1 VRALAVCQDELII
14 RTLHRVLTG
23 AFEVEFLVE
32 SRPLARRLV
41 DDGVSATVADPRRVD
56 SYLRADLTPTTCV
69 ILEDNG
75 KKSLKKV
82 VTAIRDAGG
91 SLIYVLDVAH
101 APDKRAHDALRA
113 VVPEVTHLDLAALL
127 SPTITTELGRSL
139 TRARVQQYQRYFADA
154 DRVLILL
161 HNEPDPDAMAAGL
174 ALRNVLRRTRTTAI
188 IGALQG
194 VTRPE
199 NLRMADLLD
208 IQVETLT
215 PDEFQSFDRI
225 ATVDVQPHYFGGL
238 LPRVDLVVDHHPEQ
252 PGYTAVFKDI
262 RSDYGS
268 TCTILTEH
276 LRAVDV
282 NISERTAT
290 AMLYAIKSDTLF
302 FARQT
307 NRIDLE
313 AFTFLYPLADP
324 ALIRK
329 MEGADITLERLEH
342 VTRALATSRFRQQ
355 VFSAF
360 LGEVSR
366 EDFIPY
372 TADFLL
378 QVEDVKWTIVAGIVG
393 GQLIVSVRNLGYSRN
408 AGEFVK
414 ATFGD
419 IGSAGGHRAMAKAV
433 VPLAKFK
440 TKFGDLS
447 GVGVA
452 ARIGELAEHF
462 IHDERAAVS
471 QPTAPDQGHESDRP
485 DARARQKAG
494 PSRA

>member
-1 VRALAVCQDELII
+1 VVVRALAVCQDELVI
-14 RTLHRVLTG
+14 RTLHRVLSG
-23 AFEVEFLVE
+23 AFDVEFVVE
-32 SRPLARRLV
+32 SRPMARRLA
-41 DDGVSATVADPRRVD
+41 DDSIPVTVADPKRLE
-56 SYLRADLTPTTCV
+56 SYVRADLTPNTCV
-69 ILEDNG
+69 IVEDG
-75 KKSLKKV
+75 GRKGLKKI

-91 SLIYVLDVAH
+91 SLLYVLHVAGE
-101 APDKRAHDALRA
+101 PTRKGQDDLRA
-113 VVPEVTHLDLAALL
+113 VVPEIAHLDLAELL
-127 SPTITTELGRSL
+127 APTLTTELSRSL
-139 TRARVQQYQRYFADA
+139 TRARVQQYQRHFADA
-154 DRVLILL
+154 NRVLIML
-161 HNEPDPDAMAAGL
+161 HNEPDPDALAAGL

-188 IGALQG
+188 IGAMQG
-194 VTRPE
+194 ISRPE

-208 IQVETLT
+208 IQVETITAEDLG
-215 PDEFQSFDRI
+215 SFDRV

-252 PGYTAVFKDI
+252 PGYTTNFKDI
-262 RSDYGS
+262 RADYGS

-282 NISERTAT
+282 SISERTAT

-307 NRIDLE
+307 NRVDLE

-329 MEGADITLERLEH
+329 MEGAEITIERLEH
-342 VTRALATSRFRQQ
+342 VTRALATSRLRHR

-360 LGEVSR
+360 LGETTR

-372 TADFLL
+372 TADFFL
-378 QVEDVKWTIVAGIVG
+378 QVEDVKWTIVSGIVG
-393 GQLIVSVRNLGYSRN
+393 SQLIISVRNLGYSRN

-414 ATFGD
+414 ANFGD

-433 VPLAKFK
+433 MPVDKFRG
-440 TKFGDLS
+440 KFGDLS
-447 GVGVA
+447 GVGIA

-462 IHDERAAVS
+462 LA
-471 QPTAPDQGHESDRP
+471 ESTP
-485 DARARQKAG
+485 EKKI
-494 PSRA
+494 PV

>member
-1 VRALAVCQDELII
+1 MRALAVCQDELVI
-14 RTLHRVLTG
+14 RTLHRVLSET
-23 AFEVEFLVE
+23 FDVEFLVE

-41 DDGVSATVADPRRVD
+41 DSGVPATVGDPKRVD
-56 SYLRADLTPTTCV
+56 SYLRTDITPNTCV
-69 ILEDNG
+69 IVEDSG
-75 KKSLKKV
+75 RRGLKRT

-91 SLIYVLDVAH
+91 SLLYVLRVARGS
-101 APDKRAHDALRA
+101 ARRKAEDLRS
-113 VVPEVTHLDLAALL
+113 VVPELTHLDLSDLVAGAL
-127 SPTITTELGRSL
+127 TTELGRSL

-161 HNEPDPDAMAAGL
+161 HNEPDPDALAAGL

-194 VTRPE
+194 ITRPE

-208 IQVETLT
+208 IGVEIVT
-215 PDEFQSFDRI
+215 PDDFGAFARI

-238 LPRVDLVVDHHPEQ
+238 LPKVDLVVDHHPEQ

-262 RSDYGS
+262 RADYGS

-282 NISERTAT
+282 SISERTAT

-302 FARQT
+302 FARHT
-307 NRIDLE
+307 NRSDLD
-313 AFTFLYPLADP
+313 AFTFLYPLSDP

-329 MEGADITLERLEH
+329 MEGADLTIERLEH
-342 VTRALATSRFRQQ
+342 VSRALATSRLRSQ
-355 VFSAF
+355 VLSAF
-360 LGEVSR
+360 VGETTR
-366 EDFIPY
+366 EDFIPH

-378 QVEDVKWTIVAGIVG
+378 QIEDVRWSIVSGIVS

-414 ATFGD
+414 TVFGD
-419 IGSAGGHRAMAKAV
+419 IGNAGGHRSMAKAV
-433 VPLAKFK
+433 IPIDRFRG
-440 TKFGDLS
+440 KFGDLS
-447 GVGVA
+447 GVGIA
-452 ARIGELAEHF
+452 GRIGELAEQF
-462 IHDERAAVS
+462 LTDS
-471 QPTAPDQGHESDRP
+471 QPERRMPATLSDR
-485 DARARQKAG
+485 
-494 PSRA
+494 